1 MQQNSGN
8 TLGVI
13 QNQSPKSKASA
24 ANANPVVKAESA
36 NEAEFLA
43 AALKGDSQGQGTLG
57 LTPVIGAL
65 ADGVNTATSAARGD
79 YVNGPLAPAALSSL
93 TEWRAQ
99 SPEQDSA
106 AASQKKDNKALNI
119 EQQSVINRPS
129 SGAKIKPIRLPSQK
143 LKCFF
148 SYKNKKFKKMSSQ
161 DQQKYLTEYNK
172 QLKRQQDAIN
182 NMSAEEFLTA
192 RNAYQIE
199 GRNKLSQQM
208 QADYRM
214 EKRRIIEKSIYRSL
228 KNNGFSASYAK
239 KRAAERTEEI
249 MKNMA
254 VLHEPDMVAGG
265 WNNPKPQGI
274 GSGSVNSSI
283 GSLWS
288 KEITITEKSA
298 SGLLKESRITSMEKS
313 AQQAVNNKLNS
324 AKMNIELEV
333 CRGKGQ

>member
-43 AALKGDSQGQGTLG
+43 AALKGDSLRQGGLE
-57 LTPVIGAL
+57 LTPVIGVL
-65 ADGVNTATSAARGD
+65 ADGVNTGTSAARGD
-79 YVNGPLAPAALSSL
+79 YINDPLAPAALSSL

-99 SPEQDSA
+99 SLEQDSA
-106 AASQKKDNKALNI
+106 ASQKENNKALNI

-161 DQQKYLTEYNK
+161 DQQKYLAEYNK

-192 RNAYQIE
+192 RKAYQIE

-254 VLHEPDMVAGG
+254 VLHEPDMAAGG
-265 WNNPKPQGI
+265 WNNPKPQGV
-274 GSGSVNSSI
+274 GSGSINSSI

-288 KEITITEKSA
+288 KEIKITEKSA
-298 SGLLKESRITSMEKS
+298 SELLKESRIISMDKS